1 MLIKWA
7 KCLLMTVGVVLSNDK
22 VPDSSNN
29 GSGRHF
35 EPQVAMF
42 CPEKGDLANKLF
54 HNKFL
59 SGSGKWESD
68 MDIKASCKK
77 DKVEILEY
85 CKKVY
90 PDRDVTNI
98 VESSHFIEIKNWLKL
113 GNKKGH
119 GGIKQWVKP
128 YRCLE
133 GPFQSDALLV
143 PEHCLFD
150 HIHNQTKCWNFDQWN
165 GTAGQACNDRAMK
178 LRSFAMLLPCGIDV
192 FSGVEFVC
200 CPAKKIRKERVTK
213 EEKTLASSWPEE
225 LKLKKLD
232 SDLLEEE
239 DNYYEDEDYEEDD
252 DLYDDEDDDDYYDDE
267 EYYEDEYE
275 EEEKL
280 KDSLG
285 DIQVA
290 IHFPQ
295 DESSSTSTTTTST
308 TTTTTTTTSTTTTTT
323 TTTARPTADPYFT
336 HYDPRDEHAAFMQ
349 AERRFE
355 ERHRQKVSKV
365 MKDWSDLEDRYKE
378 MREEDSET
386 AETFKKQM
394 TERFQ
399 KTVQALEEESSA
411 EKRQLLA
418 MHQQR
423 VISRINQRKK
433 EAMQC
438 YTNSLNK
445 SPPNIHRVQKC
456 LQKLLRSMHKDRHHT
471 IQHYKHLLET
481 NMEQAD
487 REKEI
492 TIEHLADIDR
502 LVNESLQMLSRY
514 PELNTK
520 ILPLMEDYLVALRSR
535 DNTPA
540 PLLNMDKEHETQM
553 INNFKEEMIAKIKA
567 KEMAQQEEKNERIKE
582 EKEDATVD
590 VIVAATEPV
599 EVEEIEAETTTP
611 KLVGGDIK
619 VEVHA
624 TAVHHDQQL
633 EPKVAHAQAHDL
645 SHSQATYSVRR
656 VDMDENHSVYV
667 TFAFAGVALMV
678 AMLVGVVVLKK
689 RSARF
694 PHHQLV
700 SVQTAKIGKT
710 KEGFIEVDTAASP
723 EEKHMANMQINGYE
737 NPTYKYFEASTA

>member
-1 MLIKWA
+1 
-7 KCLLMTVGVVLSNDK
+7 
-22 VPDSSNN
+22 
-29 GSGRHF
+29 
-35 EPQVAMF
+35 
-42 CPEKGDLANKLF
+42 
-54 HNKFL
+54 
-59 SGSGKWESD
+59 
-68 MDIKASCKK
+68 
-77 DKVEILEY
+77 
-85 CKKVY
+85 
-90 PDRDVTNI
+90 
-98 VESSHFIEIKNWLKL
+98 
-113 GNKKGH
+113 
-119 GGIKQWVKP
+119 
-128 YRCLE
+128 
-133 GPFQSDALLV
+133 
-143 PEHCLFD
+143 
-150 HIHNQTKCWNFDQWN
+150 
-165 GTAGQACNDRAMK
+165 
-178 LRSFAMLLPCGIDV
+178 
-192 FSGVEFVC
+192 
-200 CPAKKIRKERVTK
+200 
-213 EEKTLASSWPEE
+213 
-225 LKLKKLD
+225 
-232 SDLLEEE
+232 
-239 DNYYEDEDYEEDD
+239 
-252 DLYDDEDDDDYYDDE
+252 
-267 EYYEDEYE
+267 
-275 EEEKL
+275 
-280 KDSLG
+280 
-285 DIQVA
+285 
-290 IHFPQ
+290 
-295 DESSSTSTTTTST
+295 
-308 TTTTTTTTSTTTTTT
+308 
-323 TTTARPTADPYFT
+323 
-336 HYDPRDEHAAFMQ
+336 MQ

-355 ERHRQKVSKV
+355 ERHRGKVSKV
-365 MKDWSDLEDRYKE
+365 MKDWSDLEERYQE
-378 MREEDSET
+378 MRAEDPSS

-502 LVNESLQMLSRY
+502 LVNESLQMLARY

-540 PLLNMDKEHETQM
+540 PLLNMDKEHEEQM
-553 INNFKEEMIAKIKA
+553 INTFKEEMVAKIKS
-567 KEMAQQEEKNERIKE
+567 KEMEQQNEKKERIKE
-582 EKEDATVD
+582 KKVEATVE
-590 VIVAATEPV
+590 VIEAVTEEVVA
-599 EVEEIEAETTTP
+599 VEESETEAVPP
-611 KLVGGDIK
+611 KVSGGDIK

-633 EPKVAHAQAHDL
+633 EPKVAHAQAHEI

-656 VDMDENHSVYV
+656 VEMGENHSMYV

-678 AMLVGVVVLKK
+678 AMLVGVVVVKK

-694 PHHQLV
+694 PHHQ
-700 SVQTAKIGKT
+700 
-710 KEGFIEVDTAASP
+710 GFIEVDTAASP
-723 EEKHMANMQINGYE
+723 EEKHMANMQVNGYE

>member
-1 MLIKWA
+1 MLLLSSL
-7 KCLLMTVGVVLSNDK
+7 KCLLLSVGLVLSLDT
-22 VPDSSNN
+22 PAESTN

-35 EPQVAMF
+35 EPQVAML
-42 CPEKGDLANKLF
+42 CPEKGELANKLF

-59 SGSGKWESD
+59 SSSGKWESD
-68 MDIKASCKK
+68 TDLKATCKK

-90 PDRDVTNI
+90 PERDITNI
-98 VESSHFIEIKNWLKL
+98 VESSHYVKIGSWCKL
-113 GNKKGH
+113 GKKKCR
-119 GGIKQWVKP
+119 GGAQQWVKP
-128 YRCLE
+128 FRCLE

-165 GTAGQACNDRAMK
+165 GTAGKACQDRNMR

-200 CPAKKIRKERVTK
+200 CPAKKARKERVTK
-213 EEKTLASSWPEE
+213 EEKTLADAWPEE

-232 SDLLEEE
+232 DDLLG
-239 DNYYEDEDYEEDD
+239 DEDD
-252 DLYDDEDDDDYYDDE
+252 YDDEDYYDEDYDEDEDDDELYDDE
-267 EYYEDEYE
+267 EYYEDDYKED
-275 EEEKL
+275 EK
-280 KDSLG
+280 DALG

-295 DESSSTSTTTTST
+295 DESSAPPSLP
-308 TTTTTTTTSTTTTTT
+308 TTTTTSTTTTTT
-323 TTTARPTADPYFT
+323 TTTTSSTMRPTADPYFT
-336 HYDPRDEHAAFMQ
+336 HYDPRDEHSAFMQ

-355 ERHRQKVSKV
+355 ERHRAKVSKV
-365 MKDWSDLEDRYKE
+365 MKDWSDLEERYQE
-378 MREEDSET
+378 MRASDPAQAED
-386 AETFKKQM
+386 FKKQM
-394 TERFQ
+394 TSRFQ

-438 YTNSLNK
+438 YTASLNK
-445 SPPNIHRVQKC
+445 SPPNTHRVQKC

-502 LVNESLQMLSRY
+502 LVNESLQMLARY

-540 PLLNMDKEHETQM
+540 PLLNMDREHEEQM
-553 INNFKEEMIAKIKA
+553 INNFRAEMEEKMKEKEREQEEEKQERLKENKEESLGSAV
-567 KEMAQQEEKNERIKE
+567 EPLS
-582 EKEDATVD
+582 V
-590 VIVAATEPV
+590 ATEVAPLA
-599 EVEEIEAETTTP
+599 EETVQTDPAPP
-611 KLVGGDIK
+611 KDQSIK

-624 TAVHHDQQL
+624 TAVHHELL
-633 EPKVAHAQAHDL
+633 EPRVAHAQQHEI

-656 VDMDENHSVYV
+656 VEMGESRSVYV
-667 TFAFAGVALMV
+667 TLAFAGIALMV
-678 AMLVGVVVLKK
+678 ALLVGVVVLK
-689 RSARF
+689 RRAARF
-694 PHHQLV
+694 PSHQ
-700 SVQTAKIGKT
+700 
-710 KEGFIEVDTAASP
+710 GFIEVDTAASP
-723 EEKHMANMQINGYE
+723 EEKHVANMQINGYE

>member
-1 MLIKWA
+1 MGQFDTNSEVVTYRSDRSGDTDDSEMLVFSA
-7 KCLLMTVGVVLSNDK
+7 KCLLLTTGVVLSLDTAADN
-22 VPDSSNN
+22 SN

-35 EPQVAMF
+35 EPQVAML
-42 CPEKGDLANKLF
+42 CPEKGELANKLF

-59 SGSGKWESD
+59 SSAGKWESD
-68 MDIKASCKK
+68 TDIKATCKK

-90 PDRDVTNI
+90 PERDITNI
-98 VESSHFIEIKNWLKL
+98 VESSHYVKINSWCKL
-113 GNKKGH
+113 GKKKCRSGTQ
-119 GGIKQWVKP
+119 QWVKP
-128 YRCLE
+128 FRCLE

-165 GTAGQACNDRAMK
+165 GTAGRACTDRSMR

-200 CPAKKIRKERVTK
+200 CPAKKVRKERVTK
-213 EEKTLASSWPEE
+213 EEKTLASAWPEE
-225 LKLKKLD
+225 LKLKPLD
-232 SDLLEEE
+232 DDLLDEE
-239 DNYYEDEDYEEDD
+239 DDDYYDEDYEEDD
-252 DLYDDEDDDDYYDDE
+252 D
-267 EYYEDEYE
+267 YYEDEYNDE
-275 EEEKL
+275 SE

-295 DESSSTSTTTTST
+295 DESSSSTTS
-308 TTTTTTTTSTTTTTT
+308 TTTTT

-355 ERHRQKVSKV
+355 ERHRAKVSKV
-365 MKDWSDLEDRYKE
+365 MKDWSDLEERYQD
-378 MREEDSET
+378 MRAEDPTS
-386 AETFKKQM
+386 AEDFKKAM

-445 SPPNIHRVQKC
+445 SPPNTHRVQKC

-487 REKEI
+487 REREI

-502 LVNESLQMLSRY
+502 LVNESLQMLARY

-540 PLLNMDKEHETQM
+540 PLLNMDREHEEQM
-553 INNFKEEMIAKIKA
+553 INNFRSEMEEKMKE
-567 KEMAQQEEKNERIKE
+567 KEREQQEEKQEREKE
-582 EKEDATVD
+582 EEEEVATKVVEVVTEEVVSEAD
-590 VIVAATEPV
+590 NQEGQTEP
-599 EVEEIEAETTTP
+599 
-611 KLVGGDIK
+611 
-619 VEVHA
+619 
-624 TAVHHDQQL
+624 
-633 EPKVAHAQAHDL
+633 
-645 SHSQATYSVRR
+645 
-656 VDMDENHSVYV
+656 
-667 TFAFAGVALMV
+667 
-678 AMLVGVVVLKK
+678 
-689 RSARF
+689 
-694 PHHQLV
+694 
-700 SVQTAKIGKT
+700 
-710 KEGFIEVDTAASP
+710 
-723 EEKHMANMQINGYE
+723 
-737 NPTYKYFEASTA
+737 

>member
-1 MLIKWA
+1 MKL
-7 KCLLMTVGVVLSNDK
+7 VLGSTCVLVMVSMILGLDTSQ
-22 VPDSSNN
+22 PSSDMSA
-29 GSGRHF
+29 GAGRHF
-35 EPQVAMF
+35 EPQIAML

-59 SGSGKWESD
+59 SSSGKWESD
-68 MDIKASCKK
+68 TDMKATCKK

-90 PDRDVTNI
+90 PERDITNI
-98 VESSHFIEIKNWLKL
+98 VESSHYVKINNWCKL
-113 GNKKGH
+113 GQKKCR
-119 GGIKQWVKP
+119 GGSQQWVKP

-165 GTAGQACNDRAMK
+165 TTAGAACSDRAMK

-200 CPAKKIRKERVTK
+200 CPTKKARKERLSP
-213 EEKTLASSWPEE
+213 EEKTLASAWPDQ
-225 LKLKKLD
+225 LKLDKLD
-232 SDLLEEE
+232 DNLL
-239 DNYYEDEDYEEDD
+239 DDDDFYEEDYD
-252 DLYDDEDDDDYYDDE
+252 DEDLYDDEDDDDYYDDE
-267 EYYEDEYE
+267 EYYEDEYNDE
-275 EEEKL
+275 DG

-290 IHFPQ
+290 IHFPEE
-295 DESSSTSTTTTST
+295 ESTTESTTTEST
-308 TTTTTTTTSTTTTTT
+308 TTTTTPTTTTTE
-323 TTTARPTADPYFT
+323 RPTADPYFT

-355 ERHRQKVSKV
+355 ERHRAKVSKV
-365 MKDWSDLEDRYKE
+365 MKDWSDLEERYQD
-378 MREEDSET
+378 MRAEDQTE
-386 AETFKKQM
+386 AEDFKKQM

-445 SPPNIHRVQKC
+445 SPPNTHRVQKC

-471 IQHYKHLLET
+471 IQHYQHLLET

-502 LVNESLQMLSRY
+502 LVNESLQMLTRY

-540 PLLNMDKEHETQM
+540 PLLNMDREHEEQM
-553 INNFKEEMIAKIKA
+553 INNFRSEMESKIREKEREQEEEKMERMKEKKAEELAALEPRTEIQETEPTSESPAVKEEV
-567 KEMAQQEEKNERIKE
+567 RSG
-582 EKEDATVD
+582 
-590 VIVAATEPV
+590 
-599 EVEEIEAETTTP
+599 
-611 KLVGGDIK
+611 GGDIK

-624 TAVHHDQQL
+624 TAVHHDQVV
-633 EPKVAHAQAHDL
+633 EPRMSHAMNHEI

-656 VDMDENHSVYV
+656 VEMTENKNVYV
-667 TFAFAGVALMV
+667 TVAFAGVALMV
-678 AMLVGVVVLKK
+678 ALLMGVVVM
-689 RSARF
+689 RRRNNRY
-694 PHHQLV
+694 PHHQ
-700 SVQTAKIGKT
+700 
-710 KEGFIEVDTAASP
+710 GFIEVDTAASP

-737 NPTYKYFEASTA
+737 NPTYKYFEASSA